1 MTDRVTGY
9 VSVEAVG
16 PDGVRSLVSA
26 GHNTVLYA
34 CADAMARVFAGDSSA
49 RPHTVVFVHG
59 EAGKAASFTF
69 TETDRSSKTQADIV
83 GDGLLVHSVV
93 VADNP
98 KRTASGANYAGNVV
112 TFGATSTAELG
123 ATTVYGLLLK
133 AADGT
138 VLAVRKFDP
147 AESKAED
154 YALSVSWS
162 LTFS

>member
-1 MTDRVTGY
+1 MTDRITGY
-9 VSVEAVG
+9 VSVAAVG
-16 PDGVRSLVSA
+16 PSGVRSVVSE

-34 CADAMARVFAGDSSA
+34 CADAMVRVFSGDGSA

-59 EAGKAASFTF
+59 APGNGSAFHFDGTRTA
-69 TETDRSSKTQADIV
+69 KTQGDIV
-83 GDGLLVHSVV
+83 GTGLSAHEVTI
-93 VADNP
+93 ADNP
-98 KRTASGANYAGNVV
+98 KRSASGDDYAGNIV
-112 TFGATSTAELG
+112 TFGATTTPALG

-147 AESKAED
+147 PKAKSAD

>member
-1 MTDRVTGY
+1 MTDKITGY
-9 VSVEAVG
+9 VSVAAVG
-16 PDGVRSLVSA
+16 PGGARSVVSA

-59 EAGKAASFTF
+59 AAGLAAAFHFDGTR
-69 TETDRSSKTQADIV
+69 TAKTQGDIV
-83 GDGLLVHSVV
+83 GTGLSVHEVII
-93 VADNP
+93 ADNP
-98 KRTASGANYAGNVV
+98 KRSASGDDYTGNTV
-112 TFGATSTAELG
+112 TFGATSAPDLG
-123 ATTVYGLLLK
+123 ATTVYGLLLE

-138 VLAVRKFDP
+138 VLAVRKFSEP
-147 AESKAED
+147 MVTTGG

>member
-1 MTDRVTGY
+1 MTDKITGY
-9 VSVEAVG
+9 VSVAAVG
-16 PDGVRSLVSA
+16 PGGARSMVSA

-49 RPHTVVFVHG
+49 CPHTVVFVHG
-59 EAGKAASFTF
+59 ADDLGSAFHFDGTRTA
-69 TETDRSSKTQADIV
+69 KTQGDIV
-83 GDGLLVHSVV
+83 GTGLSVHEVTI
-93 VADNP
+93 ADNP
-98 KRTASGANYAGNVV
+98 KRSASGDDYAGNIV
-112 TFGATSTAELG
+112 TFGATSAPDLG
-123 ATTVYGLLLK
+123 ETTVYGLLLK

-147 AESKAED
+147 PTATTKG